1 VAEIGA
7 LKGHT
12 IKILAKLSY
21 NRKNIMQENVKKILI
36 KAVKSPMI
44 AIVNIIKTNDSD
56 SAKLRAINLYCMF
69 ILKTINKTIIKYVEN
84 EK

>member
-1 VAEIGA
+1 MDD
-7 LKGHT
+7 K
-12 IKILAKLSY
+12 IKK
-21 NRKNIMQENVKKILI
+21 VLI
-36 KAVKSPMI
+36 KAVKGPMI

-69 ILKTINKTIIKYVEN
+69 ILKTINKTIIKEN